1 MCNIRIIADLTGI
14 VKRKE
19 NMASIQKRGDNYRI
33 VVSMGYDINGKKLVE
48 ITTFTP
54 DKDLTPKKQQKAVE
68 EFAYE
73 FEKKCRNHE
82 RLEGE
87 KTTLQEFIARWTA
100 EKAQQELQPGTLEK
114 YQAVI
119 DSFIL
124 PALGHLKLSEIKP
137 HTVNFFF
144 VSMTKDGCRH
154 DGKPG
159 GYSKGTINKVSN
171 VLSSILR
178 TAVEWEAIERNPCDA
193 VRVKAE
199 DSADKVKFFTPQQA
213 ATFLDYISKPYT
225 IRTKGHTRTD
235 DTGKQYTVGDYIR
248 TKELP
253 LQLKTLFTLAIYTG
267 LRKGEILALT
277 WDDVDF
283 DNNTVA
289 VTKAAAVVGGKQIVK
304 IPKTRNSYRL
314 VSIPRSITRQLQQ
327 LRQEQTRYRLKVGA
341 YWQGDNWIFTQ
352 DNGTMMSYYTPYSA
366 LQDILNHYNA
376 DKSEGDKL
384 PMIPFHGLR
393 HTKATLQIAA
403 GTDVRTVSAILGHR
417 ETSTTMNIYSHSLQT
432 AEQEAANRI
441 DELLKKQA

>member
-1 MCNIRIIADLTGI
+1 
-14 VKRKE
+14 
-19 NMASIQKRGDNYRI
+19 MASIQKRGDSYRI
-33 VVSMGYDINGKKLVE
+33 VVSMGYDVNHKKLVE

-54 DKDLTPKKQQKAVE
+54 DKNLTPKKKQKAVE
-68 EFAYE
+68 DLAYE

-87 KTTLQEFIARWTA
+87 KTPLKDFITRWTA
-100 EKAQQELQPGTLEK
+100 EKARQELQPGTLEK
-114 YQAVI
+114 YQAII

-137 HTVNFFF
+137 HTVNAFF
-144 VSMTKDGCRH
+144 VSLTKDGSRH

-199 DSADKVKFFTPQQA
+199 D
-213 ATFLDYISKPYT
+213 
-225 IRTKGHTRTD
+225 
-235 DTGKQYTVGDYIR
+235 
-248 TKELP
+248 
-253 LQLKTLFTLAIYTG
+253 
-267 LRKGEILALT
+267 
-277 WDDVDF
+277 
-283 DNNTVA
+283 
-289 VTKAAAVVGGKQIVK
+289 
-304 IPKTRNSYRL
+304 
-314 VSIPRSITRQLQQ
+314 
-327 LRQEQTRYRLKVGA
+327 VGA
-341 YWQGDNWIFTQ
+341 YWQDDNWIFTQ
-352 DNGTMMSYYTPYSA
+352 DDGRMMSYYTPYSA
-366 LQDILNHYNA
+366 LQDILTHYNA
-376 DKSEGDKL
+376 EKAESDKL

-432 AEQEAANRI
+432 AEQEAAANMER
-441 DELLKKQA
+441 LLSKQA

>member
-1 MCNIRIIADLTGI
+1 
-14 VKRKE
+14 
-19 NMASIQKRGDNYRI
+19 MASIQKRGDSYRI
-33 VVSMGYDINGKKLVE
+33 VVSMGYDVNHKKLVE

-54 DKDLTPKKQQKAVE
+54 DKNLTPKKRQKAVE
-68 EFAYE
+68 DFAYE

-87 KTTLQEFIARWTA
+87 KTALKDFITRWTA

-137 HTVNFFF
+137 HTVNAFF
-144 VSMTKDGCRH
+144 VSLTKDGSRH

-199 DSADKVKFFTPQQA
+199 DSAEKIKFFTPQQA
-213 ATFLDYISKPYT
+213 AAFLDYINKPYT

-235 DTGKQYTVGDYIR
+235 DTGKQYIVGDYTS

-253 LQLKTLFTLAIYTG
+253 TQLKVLFTLAIYSG

-283 DNNTVA
+283 ENNTVA
-289 VTKAAAVVGGKQIVK
+289 VTKAAAVVGGQQIVK
-304 IPKTRNSYRL
+304 VPKTRNSYRL
-314 VSIPRSITRQLQQ
+314 ISIPRSITQQLQQ
-327 LRQEQTRYRLKVGA
+327 WKLEQTRYRLKVGA
-341 YWQGDNWIFTQ
+341 YWQGGNWIFTQ
-352 DNGTMMSYYTPYSA
+352 DDGRMMSYYTPYSA
-366 LQDILNHYNA
+366 LQDILTHYNA
-376 DKSEGDKL
+376 DKAEADKL

-432 AEQEAANRI
+432 AEQEAAANMER
-441 DELLKKQA
+441 LLAKQA

>member
-1 MCNIRIIADLTGI
+1 
-14 VKRKE
+14 
-19 NMASIQKRGDNYRI
+19 MASIQKRGDSYRI
-33 VVSMGYDINGKKLVE
+33 VVSMGYDVNHKKLVE

-54 DKDLTPKKQQKAVE
+54 DKNLTPKKKQKAIE
-68 EFAYE
+68 DFAYE

-87 KTTLQEFIARWTA
+87 KTTLKDFIARWTA

-137 HTVNFFF
+137 HTVNAFF
-144 VSMTKDGCRH
+144 VSLTKDGSRH
-154 DGKPG
+154 DGKLG

-199 DSADKVKFFTPQQA
+199 DSAEKIKFFTPQQA
-213 ATFLDYISKPYT
+213 AAFLDYISKPYT

-235 DTGKQYTVGDYIR
+235 DTGKQYTVGDYTS

-253 LQLKTLFTLAIYTG
+253 TQLKVLFSLAIYSG

-283 DNNTVA
+283 ENNTVA
-289 VTKAAAVVGGKQIVK
+289 VTKAAAVVGGQQIVK
-304 IPKTRNSYRL
+304 VPKTRNSYRL
-314 VSIPRSITRQLQQ
+314 ISIPRSITQQLQQ
-327 LRQEQTRYRLKVGA
+327 WKLEQTRYRLKVGA

-352 DNGTMMSYYTPYSA
+352 DDGRMMSYYTPYSA
-366 LQDILNHYNA
+366 LQDILTHYNA
-376 DKSEGDKL
+376 DKAEADKL

-432 AEQEAANRI
+432 AEQEAAANMER
-441 DELLKKQA
+441 LLAKQA

>member
-1 MCNIRIIADLTGI
+1 
-14 VKRKE
+14 
-19 NMASIQKRGDNYRI
+19 MASIQKRGNSYRI
-33 VVSMGYDINGKKLVE
+33 VVSMGYDVNHKKLVE
-48 ITTFTP
+48 ITTFIP
-54 DKDLTPKKQQKAVE
+54 DKNLTPKKKQKAVE
-68 EFAYE
+68 DFAYE

-87 KTTLQEFIARWTA
+87 KTTLKDFISRWTA

-137 HTVNFFF
+137 HTVNAFF
-144 VSMTKDGCRH
+144 VSLTKDGSRH

-199 DSADKVKFFTPQQA
+199 D
-213 ATFLDYISKPYT
+213 
-225 IRTKGHTRTD
+225 
-235 DTGKQYTVGDYIR
+235 
-248 TKELP
+248 
-253 LQLKTLFTLAIYTG
+253 
-267 LRKGEILALT
+267 
-277 WDDVDF
+277 
-283 DNNTVA
+283 
-289 VTKAAAVVGGKQIVK
+289 
-304 IPKTRNSYRL
+304 
-314 VSIPRSITRQLQQ
+314 
-327 LRQEQTRYRLKVGA
+327 VGA

-352 DNGTMMSYYTPYSA
+352 DDGRMMSYYTPYSA
-366 LQDILNHYNA
+366 LQDILTHYNA
-376 DKSEGDKL
+376 DKAEADKL

-432 AEQEAANRI
+432 AEQEAAANMER
-441 DELLKKQA
+441 LLSKQA